1 MFRHVLPAT
10 LMTLS
15 LSLTGCVAYELDN
28 DGYSNSRYSAY
39 GYQQPA
45 YPVIRSS
52 SYGYPAADARER
64 YNQQQNSYPIVRYSQ
79 YPQQQTA
86 RYRTQ
91 RQPVYYYRQV
101 PAGYWPASAWQGD
114 QGQGGHS
121 HGRLQ
126 HDHGREHERYGNQ
139 YPRPEQYERG
149 RKQPRGWT
157 FRIN

>member
-64 YNQQQNSYPIVRYSQ
+64 YNQQQNSYSIIRYSEYPPPPIV
-79 YPQQQTA
+79 

-91 RQPVYYYRQV
+91 RQPLYSHRHPV
-101 PAGYWPASAWQGD
+101 GSWPAPAWQGE
-114 QGQGGHS
+114 QGQGGY
-121 HGRLQ
+121 RRQQ
-126 HDHGREHERYGNQ
+126 HDDGRAQQRYDNQDRRHG
-139 YPRPEQYERG
+139 QYERG
-149 RKQPRGWT
+149 REQPRGWT